1 MKSMKKISLIA
12 LLLVAVG
19 VGLSS
24 CGAAG
29 GAHCQAKKT
38 SNHR

>member
-1 MKSMKKISLIA
+1 MKSMKKLSLIA
-12 LLLVAVG
+12 LLLLVMGA
-19 VGLSS
+19 GLTS
-24 CGAAG
+24 CGSAG